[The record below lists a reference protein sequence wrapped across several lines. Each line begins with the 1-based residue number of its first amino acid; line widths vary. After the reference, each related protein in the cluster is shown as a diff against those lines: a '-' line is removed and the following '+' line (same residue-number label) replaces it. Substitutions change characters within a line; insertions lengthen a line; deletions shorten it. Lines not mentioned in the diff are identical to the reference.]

1 MHEISILFRI
11 SYFVQILKKI
21 LVLRISLF
29 PAISLFQPIS
39 KQEKCI
45 TNSHLSSSR
54 IHTTH
59 CIKIPIFHYHK
70 HCPISCQTMI
80 LYLSAKLCKICYLNS
95 IFMRNFVQIQWI
107 FWINAQF
114 RANLVSYWYVIDAKF
129 VQKKWNCSARENTV
143 LWETVVLILP
153 LYILPLYILPLYI
166 LPLYNSLIF
175 FCNPLA
181 Q

>member
-54 IHTTH
+54 IHTPH

-95 IFMRNFVQIQWI
+95 IFMRNFVI

-129 VQKKWNCSARENTV
+129 VQKKMKLFRKKKYCFVGNRSFDLTA
-143 LWETVVLILP
+143 
-153 LYILPLYILPLYI
+153 LYITALYITTLYFTT
-166 LPLYNSLIF
+166 L
-175 FCNPLA
+175 
-181 Q
+181 

>member
-21 LVLRISLF
+21 LVLCISLF

-129 VQKKWNCSARENTV
+129 VQKKWNCSARENTA
-143 LWETVVLILP
+143 
-153 LYILPLYILPLYI
+153 LYITTLYFTTL
-166 LPLYNSLIF
+166 
-175 FCNPLA
+175 
-181 Q
+181 